1 MASALVLFSQ
11 QQVCSFRLSKT
22 FLKKERKKKR
32 VRSKP
37 AEGLWELLQ
46 PAWLHLQAGLWQL
59 QDPKKSFTIII
70 WNKLSA
76 WKFQLCIFTLNI
88 LQRLRTTTLNCLNY
102 VQNWKC
108 QLRSLALLNMFWYA
122 GGSCDSQLHMH
133 AHALIVYGSAFSPVW
148 QLKLTFNRFHG
159 DQNKEFLYWQHSHSQ
174 TQYVLFYLNIEGTF
188 MAEEQAPTPSRALPD
203 ASMSWLIFFLHGNR
217 PTSCQSL
224 FASHQI
230 TFWRWWWPNNI
241 FACSELISL
250 PPDRLKKEMRCH
262 CPFVALPTVAAVKK
276 CSSKLSKSSYL
287 ISDQIFVKITRH

>member
-1 MASALVLFSQ
+1 MSHRLMQGANKMEFSLLLLLVFNINSMTIKLWGKN
-11 QQVCSFRLSKT
+11 CSG
-22 FLKKERKKKR
+22 KK
-32 VRSKP
+32 
-37 AEGLWELLQ
+37 
-46 PAWLHLQAGLWQL
+46 
-59 QDPKKSFTIII
+59 
-70 WNKLSA
+70 
-76 WKFQLCIFTLNI
+76 
-88 LQRLRTTTLNCLNY
+88 
-102 VQNWKC
+102 
-108 QLRSLALLNMFWYA
+108 LRSLALLNMFWYA

-188 MAEEQAPTPSRALPD
+188 MAEEQAPTQSRALPD

-287 ISDQIFVKITRH
+287 ILDQIFVKITRH